1 MVTMNG
7 LVYSPKEKIPL
18 FKLMCDSSGNRS
30 VEYHCNGRTELIEVS
45 RLVIYLIEVEMTS
58 KNEEK
63 MIYSPTHKIPLGFM
77 LHEPNEAC
85 FIEVKYKSRKDRI
98 RLTTYV
104 KLLLEADALKA
115 S

>member
-1 MVTMNG
+1 MNG

-30 VEYHCNGRTELIEVS
+30 VEYLCNGRTELIEVS

-63 MIYSPTHKIPLGFM
+63 MIYSLGFM
-77 LHEPNEAC
+77 LHDPNE
-85 FIEVKYKSRKDRI
+85 VMWYKKS
-98 RLTTYV
+98 
-104 KLLLEADALKA
+104 
-115 S
+115 